1 VTIKRVLGASAIVV
15 LVVVIYLFFDISQRL
30 EKARS
35 EDPLVWASDIEAF
48 AERGVGEPGSF
59 LFVGSSSIRF
69 WGELGED
76 MAPVPVI
83 NRGFGGS
90 KLADVVH
97 YADTLFQADTPRAI
111 VIFVGTND
119 MTPQQTKSVDTMTAG
134 FSAMMSALR
143 KQHPDV
149 PVYYIAITPSPLRW
163 AIWDEA
169 VSVNEAIQM
178 LISQMPNTHYID
190 TGEALM
196 SDGEPNPDNYVFDR
210 LHLSAKGYDIWAE
223 IIRSRL
229 FSDLDL
235 P

>member
-1 VTIKRVLGASAIVV
+1 MTIKRIFGMSTVLL
-15 LVVVIYLFFDISQRL
+15 LVVVAYLFFDVSQSL
-30 EKARS
+30 KKARS
-35 EDPLVWASDIEAF
+35 EDLLVWASDIETF
-48 AERGVGEPGSF
+48 AERGVGEPESL

-69 WGELGED
+69 WDELAED

-90 KLADVVH
+90 KIGDVVH
-97 YADTLFQADTPRAI
+97 YADILFQADNPRAI

-119 MTPQQTKSVDTMTAG
+119 MTPQRTKSVGTMTAG
-134 FSAMMSALR
+134 FSAMMLALR

-163 AIWDEA
+163 VIWDEA
-169 VSVNEAIQM
+169 VAVNEAIQT
-178 LISQMPNTHYID
+178 LISQMPNTRFID
-190 TGEALM
+190 TGEALI
-196 SDGEPNPDNYVFDR
+196 SDGEPNPDNYVVDR

>member
-1 VTIKRVLGASAIVV
+1 MTIQRILGMIAVSLLA
-15 LVVVIYLFFDISQRL
+15 VIAYLFFDISHRL

-35 EDPLVWASDIEAF
+35 EDPLVWASDIETF
-48 AERGVGEPGSF
+48 AERGVGEPESL

-69 WGELGED
+69 WGELAKD
-76 MAPVPVI
+76 MTPVPVI

-90 KLADVVH
+90 KIGDVVH
-97 YADTLFQADTPRAI
+97 YAETLFRADNPRAI

-119 MTPQQTKSVDTMTAG
+119 MTPQQTKSVDTMTAR
-134 FSAMMSALR
+134 FAAIMPALR
-143 KQHPDV
+143 EEHPDV
-149 PVYYIAITPSPLRW
+149 PVFYFAITPSPLRW

-169 VSVNEAIQM
+169 VAVNEAIQT
-178 LISQMPNTHYID
+178 LILQMPNTYFID

-196 SDGEPNPDNYVFDR
+196 SGSEPNPDNYVFDR

-229 FSDLDL
+229 FSDLGL

>member
-1 VTIKRVLGASAIVV
+1 MTIKHILGTSAVLLLA
-15 LVVVIYLFFDISQRL
+15 VIAYLFSDVSHRL
-30 EKARS
+30 EKAQS
-35 EDPLVWASDIEAF
+35 EDPLVWTSDIETF
-48 AERGVGEPGSF
+48 AERGVGEPESL

-69 WGELGED
+69 WGELAEV
-76 MAPVPVI
+76 MTPVPVI

-90 KLADVVH
+90 KIGDVVH
-97 YADTLFQADTPRAI
+97 YAETLFRADNPRAI

-119 MTPQQTKSVDTMTAG
+119 MTPQQAKSVDTMIARFTV
-134 FSAMMSALR
+134 MMLALR
-143 KQHPDV
+143 KQHPNV

-169 VSVNEAIQM
+169 VAVNEAIQK
-178 LISQMPNTHYID
+178 LISQMPNTHFID

-196 SDGEPNPDNYVFDR
+196 SNGEPNPDNYIFDR
-210 LHLSAKGYDIWAE
+210 LHLSVKGYDIWAE

-229 FSDLDL
+229 FSDLGL

>member
-1 VTIKRVLGASAIVV
+1 MTIKRILGIGAILLLAVV
-15 LVVVIYLFFDISQRL
+15 ACLFFDVSQSL

-35 EDPLVWASDIEAF
+35 EDPLVWASDIETF
-48 AERGVGEPGSF
+48 AERGVGEPESL

-69 WGELGED
+69 WGELAED

-90 KLADVVH
+90 KIGDVVY
-97 YADTLFQADTPRAI
+97 YADTLFHADNPRAI

-119 MTPQQTKSVDTMTAG
+119 MTPQQTKSVATMTAR

-143 KQHPDV
+143 RQHPDV

-169 VSVNEAIQM
+169 VAVNEAIQT
-178 LISQMPNTHYID
+178 LISQMPNAHYID

-196 SDGEPNPDNYVFDR
+196 SEGEPNPDNYVLDR
-210 LHLSAKGYDIWAE
+210 LHLSTKGYDIWAE

>member
-1 VTIKRVLGASAIVV
+1 MTSKRIFGVIVILLLIVV
-15 LVVVIYLFFDISQRL
+15 AYLLFDVSQSL

-35 EDPLVWASDIEAF
+35 EDPLVWDSDIKTF
-48 AERGVGEPGSF
+48 AERGVGEPESL

-69 WGELGED
+69 WGELAED

-90 KLADVVH
+90 KIGDVVY
-97 YADTLFQADTPRAI
+97 YADTLFQADNPRAI
-111 VIFVGTND
+111 VVFVGTND
-119 MTPQQTKSVDTMTAG
+119 MTPQQTKSVGTMTAG

-169 VSVNEAIQM
+169 VAVNDAIQTR
-178 LISQMPNTHYID
+178 ISQMPNTHFID

-196 SDGEPNPDNYVFDR
+196 SDGEPNPENYVFDR

>member
-1 VTIKRVLGASAIVV
+1 MTIKGILGIGAILLLAVV
-15 LVVVIYLFFDISQRL
+15 AYLFFDVSQSL

-35 EDPLVWASDIEAF
+35 EDPLVWASDIETF
-48 AERGVGEPGSF
+48 AERGVGEPESL

-69 WGELGED
+69 WGELAED

-90 KLADVVH
+90 KIGDVVH
-97 YADTLFQADTPRAI
+97 YADTLFLADNPRAI

-119 MTPQQTKSVDTMTAG
+119 MTPQQTKSVGTMTAG

-163 AIWDEA
+163 AIWDEIGRA
-169 VSVNEAIQM
+169 HV
-178 LISQMPNTHYID
+178 
-190 TGEALM
+190 
-196 SDGEPNPDNYVFDR
+196 
-210 LHLSAKGYDIWAE
+210 
-223 IIRSRL
+223 
-229 FSDLDL
+229 
-235 P
+235 

>member
-1 VTIKRVLGASAIVV
+1 MTIKRVLRVTAV
-15 LVVVIYLFFDISQRL
+15 LVLAGVAYLFFDVSERL

-35 EDPLVWASDIEAF
+35 EDPLVWAPDIEAF
-48 AERGVGEPGSF
+48 VERGIGEPGSL

-69 WGELGED
+69 WGELAED
-76 MAPVPVI
+76 MAPLPII

-90 KLADVVH
+90 KIGDVVH
-97 YADTLFQADTPRAI
+97 YADTLFHADNPRAI

-119 MTPQQTKSVDTMTAG
+119 ITPQQTKSVVTMTAG
-134 FSAMMSALR
+134 FTAMMSALR

-149 PVYYIAITPSPLRW
+149 PVYYIAITPSPSRW
-163 AIWDEA
+163 AVWDQA
-169 VSVNEAIQM
+169 VAVNDSIQT
-178 LISQMPNTHYID
+178 LISHMPNTHYID
-190 TGEALM
+190 TSEALM

-229 FSDLDL
+229 FSELDL

>member
-1 VTIKRVLGASAIVV
+1 MTIKRILGIGAILLLAVV
-15 LVVVIYLFFDISQRL
+15 AYLFFDVSQSL

-35 EDPLVWASDIEAF
+35 EDPLVWASDIETF
-48 AERGVGEPGSF
+48 AERGVGEPESL

-69 WGELGED
+69 WGELAED

-90 KLADVVH
+90 KIGDVVH
-97 YADTLFQADTPRAI
+97 YADTLFQADSPRAI

-119 MTPQQTKSVDTMTAG
+119 MTPQQTKSVGTMTAG

-143 KQHPDV
+143 KQHSDV

-169 VSVNEAIQM
+169 VAVNEAIQM
-178 LISQMPNTHYID
+178 IISQMPNTHYID

-196 SDGEPNPDNYVFDR
+196 SEGEPNPDNYVLDR
-210 LHLSAKGYDIWAE
+210 LHLSTKGYDIWAE
-223 IIRSRL
+223 IIRSWL

-235 P
+235 S

>member
-1 VTIKRVLGASAIVV
+1 MTIKRILGIGVILLLAVV
-15 LVVVIYLFFDISQRL
+15 AYLFFNVSQSL

-35 EDPLVWASDIEAF
+35 EDPLVWASDIETF
-48 AERGVGEPGSF
+48 AERGVGEPESL

-69 WGELGED
+69 WGELAED
-76 MAPVPVI
+76 MTPVPAI

-90 KLADVVH
+90 KIGDVVY
-97 YADTLFQADTPRAI
+97 YADTLFHADNPRAI

-119 MTPQQTKSVDTMTAG
+119 MTPQQTKSVGTMTAR

-143 KQHPDV
+143 RQHPDV

-169 VSVNEAIQM
+169 VAVNEAIQT

-196 SDGEPNPDNYVFDR
+196 SEGEPHPDNYVLDR
-210 LHLSAKGYDIWAE
+210 LHLSTKGYDIWAE

>member
-1 VTIKRVLGASAIVV
+1 
-15 LVVVIYLFFDISQRL
+15 
-30 EKARS
+30 
-35 EDPLVWASDIEAF
+35 
-48 AERGVGEPGSF
+48 
-59 LFVGSSSIRF
+59 
-69 WGELGED
+69 
-76 MAPVPVI
+76 
-83 NRGFGGS
+83 
-90 KLADVVH
+90 
-97 YADTLFQADTPRAI
+97 
-111 VIFVGTND
+111 
-119 MTPQQTKSVDTMTAG
+119 MTPQQTKSVDTMTAR
-134 FSAMMSALR
+134 FAAMMSALR
-143 KQHPDV
+143 KQHPNV

-169 VSVNEAIQM
+169 VAVNEAIHA
-178 LISQMPNTHYID
+178 LISQMPNTHFID

>member
-1 VTIKRVLGASAIVV
+1 MTIKRILGIGAISLLAVV
-15 LVVVIYLFFDISQRL
+15 AYLFFDVSQSL

-35 EDPLVWASDIEAF
+35 EDPLVWASDIETF
-48 AERGVGEPGSF
+48 TERGVGEPESL

-69 WGELGED
+69 WGDLAED
-76 MAPVPVI
+76 MTPVPVI

-90 KLADVVH
+90 KIGDVVYH
-97 YADTLFQADTPRAI
+97 AGTLFHADNPRAI

-119 MTPQQTKSVDTMTAG
+119 MTPQQTKSVGTMTAR

-169 VSVNEAIQM
+169 VAVNEAIQT
-178 LISQMPNTHYID
+178 LISRMPNTHYID

-196 SDGEPNPDNYVFDR
+196 SGGEPNPDNYVLDR
-210 LHLSAKGYDIWAE
+210 LHLSTKGYDIWAE

>member
-1 VTIKRVLGASAIVV
+1 MTIKRILGIGAI
-15 LVVVIYLFFDISQRL
+15 LLLAVITYLFFDVSQSL

-35 EDPLVWASDIEAF
+35 EDPLVWASDIETF
-48 AERGVGEPGSF
+48 AERGAGEPDSL

-69 WGELGED
+69 WGELAED
-76 MAPVPVI
+76 MAPEAVI

-90 KLADVVH
+90 KIGDVVH
-97 YADTLFQADTPRAI
+97 YDDTLFHADNPRAI
-111 VIFVGTND
+111 VIFVVTND
-119 MTPQQTKSVDTMTAG
+119 MTPQQTKSVGTMTAR

-143 KQHPDV
+143 RQHPDV

-169 VSVNEAIQM
+169 VAVNEAIQM

-196 SDGEPNPDNYVFDR
+196 SEGEPNPDNYVLDR
-210 LHLSAKGYDIWAE
+210 LHLSTKGYDIWAE

>member
-1 VTIKRVLGASAIVV
+1 MTIKRILGLSAVLLLAVIV
-15 LVVVIYLFFDISQRL
+15 YLFFDISHRL
-30 EKARS
+30 EKAQS
-35 EDPLVWASDIEAF
+35 EDPLVWASDIETF
-48 AERGVGEPGSF
+48 AERGLGEPESL

-69 WGELGED
+69 WGELAED
-76 MAPVPVI
+76 MTPVPVI

-90 KLADVVH
+90 KIGDVVH
-97 YADTLFQADTPRAI
+97 YADTLFRADNPRAI

-119 MTPQQTKSVDTMTAG
+119 MTPQQTKSVDTMTAR
-134 FSAMMSALR
+134 FAAMISALR

-169 VSVNEAIQM
+169 VAVNAAIKA
-178 LISQMPNTHYID
+178 LISQMPNTHFID

-196 SDGEPNPDNYVFDR
+196 SDGEPSPDNYVFDR

>member
-1 VTIKRVLGASAIVV
+1 MTIKRIFGISAVLL
-15 LVVVIYLFFDISQRL
+15 LVVVAYLFFDVSQSL

-35 EDPLVWASDIEAF
+35 EDPLVWASDIETF
-48 AERGVGEPGSF
+48 AERGVGEPESL

-69 WGELGED
+69 WGELAED

-90 KLADVVH
+90 KIGDVVY
-97 YADTLFQADTPRAI
+97 YADTLFQADNPRAI

-119 MTPQQTKSVDTMTAG
+119 MTPQQTKSVGTMTAG
-134 FSAMMSALR
+134 FSTMMSALR

-163 AIWDEA
+163 VIWDEA
-169 VSVNEAIQM
+169 VAVNEAIQA
-178 LISQMPNTHYID
+178 LILQMPNTHFID
-190 TGEALM
+190 TGEALI

-210 LHLSAKGYDIWAE
+210 LHLSTKGYDIWAE

>member
-1 VTIKRVLGASAIVV
+1 MTIKRILGMGAVLLLAVV
-15 LVVVIYLFFDISQRL
+15 AYLFFDVSQSL

-35 EDPLVWASDIEAF
+35 EDPLVWASDIEIF
-48 AERGVGEPGSF
+48 AEQGVGQPESL

-69 WGELGED
+69 WGELAED
-76 MAPVPVI
+76 MAPVAVI

-90 KLADVVH
+90 KIGDVVH
-97 YADTLFQADTPRAI
+97 YADTLFQADNPHAI

-119 MTPQQTKSVDTMTAG
+119 MTPQQTKSVGMMTAR

-143 KQHPDV
+143 RQHPDV

-169 VSVNEAIQM
+169 VAVNEAIQK

-190 TGEALM
+190 TGKALM
-196 SDGEPNPDNYVFDR
+196 SDGEPNPDNYVLDR
-210 LHLSAKGYDIWAE
+210 LHLSTKGYDIWAE

>member
-1 VTIKRVLGASAIVV
+1 MTIKRILGISAVLLLAI
-15 LVVVIYLFFDISQRL
+15 IAYLFFDVSHGL
-30 EKARS
+30 EKAQS
-35 EDPLVWASDIEAF
+35 EDPLVWASDIETF
-48 AERGVGEPGSF
+48 AERGVGEPESL

-69 WGELGED
+69 WGELAED
-76 MAPVPVI
+76 MTPVPVI

-90 KLADVVH
+90 KIGDVVH
-97 YADTLFQADTPRAI
+97 YAETLFQADNPRAI

-119 MTPQQTKSVDTMTAG
+119 MTPQQIKSVGTMTAG
-134 FSAMMSALR
+134 LSTMMSALR

-163 AIWDEA
+163 VIWDEA
-169 VSVNEAIQM
+169 VSVNEAIQT
-178 LISQMPNTHYID
+178 LILQMPNTHFID
-190 TGEALM
+190 TGEALI
-196 SDGEPNPDNYVFDR
+196 SDGEPNPDSYVFDR